1 MARLKRLF
9 ALRFVCDNEGEE
21 MLLRIVEMNENYEG
35 GLREDRNMDRMS
47 DFEFGCDSRGCS
59 TRGNALPARLEM

>member
-1 MARLKRLF
+1 
-9 ALRFVCDNEGEE
+9 